1 MEKNKKGFTLVELLA
16 VIVILAI
23 IITIASSSVFAI
35 INHVK
40 KSTSEEMRKSLG
52 DIAITYVLD
61 NFHLQKC
68 SETFSKEVF
77 EKGNIK
83 NLASNGAC
91 AKKITVATL
100 VKEGL
105 FENQKNFCQT
115 TEFVVVYRYSNGDT
129 GEYKVYVPENTCA
142 NY

>member
-1 MEKNKKGFTLVELLA
+1 MKKNKKGFTLVELLA
-16 VIVILAI
+16 VIVVLAI
-23 IITIASSSVFAI
+23 IITVASSSVFAI
-35 INHVK
+35 INHIK
-40 KSTSEEMRKSLG
+40 KETSEEMRKSLG

-77 EKGNIK
+77 EQGNIAH
-83 NLASNGAC
+83 LSSNGTC
-91 AKKITVATL
+91 AKKITVDTL

-105 FENQKNFCQT
+105 FEDQKNFCKM
-115 TEFVVVYRYSNGDT
+115 TEFVVVYRYSNEVT
-129 GEYKVYVPENTCA
+129 GEYKVYVPENTCT